1 MKKRIFPALAAAALL
16 TGCSAG
22 NFWKVSK
29 KEIKRSS
36 DEETT
41 AEETTAE
48 TSTLPPAEPVVD
60 AHTRHIDITRQK
72 NALYWKR
79 TSHVS
84 EYEMSGFG
92 TIKEMDDS
100 IYLVLSVSEKNL
112 LVDPEI
118 EGGKA
123 SIVFQIDDVR
133 FVYAASVNDD
143 IVGLGIYDLASG
155 ENFVI
160 ENNTDQK
167 NYPYHPLCVSG
178 DYLILYSN
186 DDSAGGN
193 MNYFRFDL
201 DDYKLEEYSSLYLT
215 RDGQSPSAGFSPD
228 GKKAA
233 EISSAI
239 EADGLYNYTATLFS
253 TETGEKIE
261 EFVIG
266 APKKHP
272 VFSLEFH
279 GNDCIYVYAGN
290 DEGGWDDLYIIDLWL
305 GDGIEWIDN
314 RQEEYPGVTE
324 LNIAMPEE
332 TDSAYNSQLVY
343 FGNDGCYYNQ
353 PWSDADGYTRNA
365 LVSDDGSGNPVHVQD
380 GEKIY
385 WSYLSDGILY
395 GTSYSY
401 VSEGFQYIC
410 KLENNTVEKIAAV
423 PDNGWRAIFTPDYI
437 YYTLTYTDNKDKI
450 DLYRMDYSGKKRKR
464 VFTLDGTAYCRT
476 IRISGSKIYYYCYDY
491 EAAAEYQNTFGIY
504 DMETDEHIKLKYGIM
519 GRINGRYM
527 YYTTENRD
535 LMRMDLDDYK
545 SERVCK
551 NVRDYDF
558 QGDSII
564 YTMMNVDAPNSCL
577 YRLDNSGSSK
587 LFSLADIPEFKS
599 GDWIVGVQCHD
610 DEIILRIKDSDGY
623 ASIIGT
629 DQQGG
634 LIRKYGEKYKI
645 PNAPKT

>member
-1 MKKRIFPALAAAALL
+1 MKKRICFSLTAAVLL
-16 TGCSAG
+16 TGCSMG
-22 NFWKVSK
+22 DFWKVSR
-29 KEIKRSS
+29 EERKRSS
-36 DEETT
+36 EEETT
-41 AEETTAE
+41 VEETTAE
-48 TSTLPPAEPVVD
+48 TTTLPPTEPVLD
-60 AHTRHIDITRQK
+60 SHTRHIDITRQK
-72 NALYWKR
+72 NARYRKR
-79 TSHVS
+79 KSPKT
-84 EYEMSGFG
+84 EYEMRGYG
-92 TIKEMDDS
+92 TIREVDDS
-100 IYLVLSVSEKNL
+100 IFLVLSVSEKNL
-112 LVDPEI
+112 LVAPEI
-118 EGGKA
+118 NGGKA
-123 SIVFQIDDVR
+123 SIVCQIDDIR
-133 FVYAASVNDD
+133 FVYAVKVNDD
-143 IVGLGIYDLASG
+143 IVRLGIYDLSSG

-160 ENNTDQK
+160 ENDTDQK

-186 DDSAGGN
+186 DDSSGGDIS
-193 MNYFRFDL
+193 YFRFDL
-201 DDYKLEEYSSLYLT
+201 DNYKMEDYSSIYLS
-215 RDGQSPSAGFSPD
+215 RNGQSPSAAFSPD
-228 GKKAA
+228 GKRAA
-233 EISSAI
+233 EISPAI
-239 EADGLYNYTATLFS
+239 EADGLYNHTVTLFS
-253 TETGEKIE
+253 LETGEKLD

-279 GNDCIYVYAGN
+279 ENDSVYVYAGN

-314 RQEEYPGVTE
+314 RQEEYPEVKE
-324 LNIAMPEE
+324 LNIAKPEE

-365 LVSDDGSGNPVHVQD
+365 LVFDDGSGDPVHVED

-401 VSEGFQYIC
+401 VSDDVMYIC

-423 PDNGWRAIFTPDYI
+423 PENVGQVIFTPDYI

-464 VFTLDGTAYCRT
+464 VFTLDGATYGRS
-476 IRISGSKIYYYCYDY
+476 IRIIGSKIYYWCYDWD
-491 EAAAEYQNTFGIY
+491 APAEYQDTYGIY
-504 DMETDEHIKLKYGIM
+504 DMETDKHIKLKDGMI
-519 GRINGRYM
+519 GRINGGYM
-527 YYTTENRD
+527 YYLTEQGD
-535 LMRMDLDDYK
+535 LLRMDLDDYK
-545 SERVCK
+545 IERVCD

-558 QGDSII
+558 QEDSII

-577 YRLDNSGSSK
+577 YRLDDNGSTR
-587 LFSLADIPEFKS
+587 LFGLADIPGFKS

-629 DQQGG
+629 DQQGK
-634 LIRKYGEKYKI
+634 LIREYGERYKM
-645 PNAPKT
+645 PDAPKT

>member
-22 NFWKVSK
+22 DFWKVSK

-48 TSTLPPAEPVVD
+48 NTDLPPAEPVVD
-60 AHTRHIDITRQK
+60 SHTRHIDITRQK
-72 NALYWKR
+72 NARYWKR
-79 TSHVS
+79 TSHVP
-84 EYEMSGFG
+84 EYEMRGFG

-100 IYLVLSVSEKNL
+100 IFLVLSVSEKNL
-112 LVDPEI
+112 LVAPEI

-133 FVYAASVNDD
+133 FVYSVTVNDD
-143 IVGLGIYDLASG
+143 IVKLGIYDMASG

-160 ENNTDQK
+160 ENDTDQK

-178 DYLILYSN
+178 DYLVLYSN
-186 DDSAGGN
+186 DDSTGGN
-193 MNYFRFDL
+193 ISYFRFDL
-201 DDYKLEEYSSLYLT
+201 DNYKMEDYSSIYLS

-239 EADGLYNYTATLFS
+239 EADGLYNHTVTLFS
-253 TETGEKIE
+253 LETGEKIE

-279 GNDCIYVYAGN
+279 GNDSVYVYSGN

-314 RQEEYPGVTE
+314 RQEEYPEVKE
-324 LNIAMPEE
+324 LNIVKPDE

-343 FGNDGCYYNQ
+343 FGNGGCYYNQ

-365 LVSDDGSGNPVHVQD
+365 LVFDDGSGDPVHVQD

-564 YTMMNVDAPNSCL
+564 
-577 YRLDNSGSSK
+577 
-587 LFSLADIPEFKS
+587 
-599 GDWIVGVQCHD
+599 
-610 DEIILRIKDSDGY
+610 
-623 ASIIGT
+623 
-629 DQQGG
+629 
-634 LIRKYGEKYKI
+634 
-645 PNAPKT
+645 

>member
-1 MKKRIFPALAAAALL
+1 MKKRIFLTLTAAALL

-22 NFWKVSK
+22 DFWKVSK

-36 DEETT
+36 EEETT

-48 TSTLPPAEPVVD
+48 NTDLPPAEPVVD
-60 AHTRHIDITRQK
+60 SHTRHIDITRQK
-72 NALYWKR
+72 NARYWKR
-79 TSHVS
+79 TSHVP
-84 EYEMSGFG
+84 EYEMRGFG

-100 IYLVLSVSEKNL
+100 IFLVLSVSEKNL
-112 LVDPEI
+112 LVSPEI

-133 FVYAASVNDD
+133 FVYSVTVNDD
-143 IVGLGIYDLASG
+143 IVKLGIYDMASG

-160 ENNTDQK
+160 ENDTDQK

-186 DDSAGGN
+186 DDSTGGN
-193 MNYFRFDL
+193 ISYFRFDL
-201 DDYKLEEYSSLYLT
+201 DNYKMEDYSSIYLSC
-215 RDGQSPSAGFSPD
+215 DGQSPSAGFSPD

-239 EADGLYNYTATLFS
+239 EADGLYNHTVTLFS
-253 TETGEKIE
+253 LETGEKIE

-279 GNDCIYVYAGN
+279 GNDSVYVYAGN

-314 RQEEYPGVTE
+314 RQEEYPEVKE
-324 LNIAMPEE
+324 LNIAKPEE

-365 LVSDDGSGNPVHVQD
+365 LVYDDGSGNPVHVQD
-380 GEKIY
+380 GENIY

-558 QGDSII
+558 QEDSII
-564 YTMMNVDAPNSCL
+564 YTMMNVDSPDSCL

-634 LIRKYGEKYKI
+634 LIREYGEKYKM